1 MPFNLGTSGIG
12 SHPLNDPKR
21 LIRDILESGITYPY
35 IPQLY
40 SDEMTV
46 QFHSMFPG
54 IRLLKGTSI
63 LDVNTPNFKEKLD
76 VFKDDL
82 KFKMLLLHPH
92 GMAVES
98 DFVKE
103 LSVFSELLSKSPIR
117 PHGIKCQLVGPITEA
132 ASIKIH
138 PGNTRL
144 IDDPELLDLLVTL
157 TAEIAHWL
165 SGQLLQI
172 ASSNKI
178 QRSNVILFLDEPS
191 LPFSIEKEI
200 PTKEGL
206 EKIAQVL
213 QLIQCRKGIHICDNP
228 VNVLNDILKIPID
241 LVSYDANKY
250 SNSLKNSDRD
260 LIEDFVLR
268 GGGFA
273 FGLTPN
279 TPESVFGVERIPQIM
294 SRELTPSEFF
304 PTPDQLGQIL
314 HKNIL
319 PLAQKG
325 IPIQQLLAQS
335 LITPSC
341 GFRNF
346 TIPTPEEGELMVK
359 QLLQIQEKAAANLRK
374 TYELD

>member
-1 MPFNLGTSGIG
+1 VPFNLGTSGIG

-21 LIRDILESGITYPY
+21 LIRDILESGITHPY
-35 IPQLY
+35 IPQL
-40 SDEMTV
+40 STDEMTV

-54 IRLLKGTSI
+54 IKLLRGNSI
-63 LDVNTPNFKEKLD
+63 LDVNTPNFKEELD
-76 VFKDDL
+76 EFKNDL
-82 KFKMLLLHPH
+82 KFKTLLLHPH

-98 DFVKE
+98 DFVQE
-103 LSVFSELLSKSPIR
+103 LSVFSELLSQSRTR
-117 PHGIKCQLVGPITEA
+117 PLGIKCQLVGPITEA
-132 ASIKIH
+132 ASIRIH

-165 SGQLLQI
+165 SGRLLQI

-178 QRSNVILFLDEPS
+178 QRSNVILFLDEP
-191 LPFSIEKEI
+191 LFPFSIENEI
-200 PTKEGL
+200 PTKNAL

-213 QLIQCRKGIHICDNP
+213 QLIQCKKGIHICDNP
-228 VNVLNDILKIPID
+228 VNVLNDILKYPID
-241 LVSYDANKY
+241 LFSYDAIKY
-250 SNSLKNSDRD
+250 TNSLKNSDRD

-294 SRELTPSEFF
+294 SGELTPSEFF
-304 PTPDQLGQIL
+304 PTPDQLGQVL
-314 HKNIL
+314 HLNVM

-325 IPIQQLLAQS
+325 IRLQQLLAQS

-346 TIPTPEEGELMVK
+346 NIPTPEKGEQMVK
-359 QLLQIQEKAAANLRK
+359 QLLTIQEQAAAKLRK

>member
-1 MPFNLGTSGIG
+1 VPFNLGTSGIG
-12 SHPLNDPKR
+12 SHPLNDSKR

-35 IPQLY
+35 IPQLNT
-40 SDEMTV
+40 DEMTV
-46 QFHSMFPG
+46 QFHYMFPG
-54 IRLLKGTSI
+54 ITILRGASV
-63 LDVNTPNFKEKLD
+63 LDVNTPKFKEKLD
-76 VFKDDL
+76 AFKNDL
-82 KFKMLLLHPH
+82 KFKALLLHPH
-92 GMAVES
+92 GMAIES

-103 LSVFSELLSKSPIR
+103 LSVFSELLSESQTR

-172 ASSNKI
+172 ANANKI
-178 QRSNVILFLDEPS
+178 QRSNVILFLDEPALS
-191 LPFSIEKEI
+191 VSIEKEI
-200 PTKEGL
+200 PTKDAL

-228 VNVLNDILKIPID
+228 VNVLNDILKCPID
-241 LVSYDANKY
+241 LFSYDAIKY
-250 SNSLKNSDRD
+250 SNSLKNSDKD
-260 LIEDFVLR
+260 IIEDFMLR

-294 SRELTPSEFF
+294 TGELTPSEFF
-304 PTPDQLGQIL
+304 PTPDQLGQVL
-314 HKNIL
+314 QKNIN

-325 IPIQQLLAQS
+325 IPIQELLAQS

-346 TIPTPEEGELMVK
+346 NIPTPEEGELIVK
-359 QLLQIQEKAAANLRK
+359 QLLQIQEAAAAKLRK
-374 TYELD
+374 TYELT

>member
-1 MPFNLGTSGIG
+1 VPFNLGTTGIG

-21 LIRDILESGITYPY
+21 IIRDILESGITYPY
-35 IPQLY
+35 IPQLCT
-40 SDEMTV
+40 DEMTL
-46 QFHSMFPG
+46 QFHYMFPG
-54 IRLLKGTSI
+54 ITILKGTSI
-63 LDVNTPNFKEKLD
+63 LDVNTPNFEEKLD
-76 VFKDDL
+76 TFKDDL
-82 KFKMLLLHPH
+82 KFKALLLRPH
-92 GMAVES
+92 GIAIES

-103 LSVFSELLSKSPIR
+103 LSVFSGLLSESPIR

-144 IDDPELLDLLVTL
+144 IDDPELLDLLVML

-172 ASSNKI
+172 ARSNKI
-178 QRSNVILFLDEPS
+178 QRSNVILFLDEP
-191 LPFSIEKEI
+191 LFPFSIEKEI
-200 PTKEGL
+200 PTKEAL

-213 QLIQCRKGIHICDNP
+213 QLVQCRKGIHICDNP
-228 VNVLNDILKIPID
+228 VNVLNDILKYPID
-241 LVSYDANKY
+241 LFSYDAIKY
-250 SNSLKNSDRD
+250 PNSLKNTDKGI
-260 LIEDFVLR
+260 IEDFMLR

-294 SRELTPSEFF
+294 TGELTPSKFF
-304 PTPDQLGQIL
+304 PTVDQLVQVL
-314 HKNIL
+314 QKNIS

-325 IPIQQLLAQS
+325 IPMQQLLAQS

-346 TIPTPEEGELMVK
+346 NIPTPEEGELIVK
-359 QLLQIQEKAAANLRK
+359 HLLQIQEKAAEKLRK
-374 TYELD
+374 TYELV